1 MVLITFAW
9 LPMHLRFI
17 TTVLAIE
24 PGFGGFRS
32 TAGSWLPLVEVFAI
46 LVSVLAGTLW
56 CGWGQA
62 SVASKV
68 ITTLNPAEDGRRTI
82 SAIGIGANWD
92 LDINRIFAR
101 FRNDLTTLVDFDRLT
116 ITTARRDGR
125 MQLEFVSGMQA
136 PEDEIGRLVSTRNV
150 GCR

>member
-1 MVLITFAW
+1 M
-9 LPMHLRFI
+9 
-17 TTVLAIE
+17 
-24 PGFGGFRS
+24 
-32 TAGSWLPLVEVFAI
+32 AGSWLPLVEVFAI
-46 LVSVLAGTLW
+46 LASVLAGTLW

-68 ITTLNPAEDGRRTI
+68 ITTLNPAEDGRKTI

-101 FRNDLTTLVDFDRLT
+101 FSNDLTTLIDFDRLT
-116 ITTARRDGR
+116 VTIARRDGR